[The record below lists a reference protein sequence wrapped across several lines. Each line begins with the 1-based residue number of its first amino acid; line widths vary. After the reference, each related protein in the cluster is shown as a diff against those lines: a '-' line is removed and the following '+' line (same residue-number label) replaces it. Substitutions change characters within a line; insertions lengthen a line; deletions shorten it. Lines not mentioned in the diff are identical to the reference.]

1 MALQRNVPF
10 SPSLIV
16 WSRGVVVKLRG
27 TVKVDIKMFL
37 KGKRFP
43 FGVNKQFFFVS
54 TTLRD
59 WLKKLAPLFHPIRG
73 KTKPNHDSHALL
85 FPRFASATF
94 NYLVLIGSLYC
105 LCPLG
110 LAELITVV
118 LVYDT

>member
-43 FGVNKQFFFVS
+43 FGVNKQ
-54 TTLRD
+54 
-59 WLKKLAPLFHPIRG
+59 
-73 KTKPNHDSHALL
+73 
-85 FPRFASATF
+85 
-94 NYLVLIGSLYC
+94 LVLYQLRYAIGLNSRHFFIQSEVKPTPIVTLSHSFSR
-105 LCPLG
+105 PLRQ
-110 LAELITVV
+110 LHVIASCFDWVTVLPV
-118 LVYDT
+118 SFAID